1 MFNFFFLYR
10 LPSSSL
16 CAVFDGIS
24 FNTDEILS
32 INPSVNMLIFEDFNV
47 RHKDWLTYYDGSL
60 TMTLTAL
67 LVCISFFL
75 LTLVLVLQ
83 MISLHWEILIMLLS
97 QLPLTFHQAEN
108 RIPRFIA

>member
-1 MFNFFFLYR
+1 MSNFFYLYQ

-32 INPSVNMLIFEDFNV
+32 INPSVNILIFEDLNV

-67 LVCISFFL
+67 LIWIYFFL

-83 MISLHWEILIMLLS
+83 LISLHWEILIMLLS
-97 QLPLTFHQAEN
+97 QLPLTSRQAQN
-108 RIPRFIA
+108 RMPRFIA